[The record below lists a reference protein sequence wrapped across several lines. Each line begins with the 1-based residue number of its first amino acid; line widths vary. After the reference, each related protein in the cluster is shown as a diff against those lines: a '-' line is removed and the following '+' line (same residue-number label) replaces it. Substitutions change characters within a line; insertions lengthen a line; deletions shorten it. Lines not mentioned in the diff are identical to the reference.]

1 LFFYVNVI
9 CMAEQ
14 AGKNELTATTTGAAT
29 TGREIH

>member
-14 AGKNELTATTTGAAT
+14 AENELTATTTGAAT